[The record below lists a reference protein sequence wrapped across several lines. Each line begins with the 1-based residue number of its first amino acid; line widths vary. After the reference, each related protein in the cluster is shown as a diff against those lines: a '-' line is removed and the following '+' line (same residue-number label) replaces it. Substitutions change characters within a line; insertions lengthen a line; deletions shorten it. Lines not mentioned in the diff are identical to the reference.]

1 MPEWSSACTF
11 WCRKLCADVHVKFQK
26 KKILT
31 FSVILGT
38 LLFVSVGTL
47 WFNNSSGLTYKIIY
61 IENTSSPHPMTS
73 SPTPSGSTVS
83 VGPPKLQVLL
93 MTYGRSGSS
102 FTSALIS
109 HHPDVF
115 FTFEPLYVVM
125 RQIEAEQRK
134 PFVNDKELE
143 SRAIINAFLNCKFQL
158 EDIYALD
165 NAQHKNSDATK
176 DFYVCLRAKKDG
188 VLHLACFLHF
198 LKTCQNHK
206 TTFVKTIRFR
216 AKWAEWFLENSP
228 NFKLLFLVR
237 DPRATLYSQSQV
249 FRDFDWKTEVH
260 NVSTGHC
267 KVLEEDL
274 SQAERLS
281 ALYPGRVKAIRYEE
295 GAMDPY
301 NYTRR
306 IYEFLGL
313 DLNEAV
319 LDYIRNIT
327 NSTADVKQTQKAY
340 SIVKN
345 NSTLAMNRWRY
356 GAGFASVK
364 VTDRNCGHL
373 YSKLGYKFVRSQRDL
388 ESDRS
393 LVDRPE
399 PGGLFD

>member
-47 WFNNSSGLTYKIIY
+47 WFNNSS
-61 IENTSSPHPMTS
+61 ENTSSISLPFVMS
-73 SPTPSGSTVS
+73 SPTPSDPTPTAMEN
-83 VGPPKLQVLL
+83 PPQHQVLL

-115 FTFEPLYVVM
+115 FTFEPLFEFV
-125 RQIEAEQRK
+125 RQFKGQDKYFI
-134 PFVNDKELE
+134 NDRELE

-158 EDIYALD
+158 EDISAFNNILHQ
-165 NAQHKNSDATK
+165 NTGAIKEL
-176 DFYVCLRAKKDG
+176 FLCLRDQKDG
-188 VLHLACFLHF
+188 ALHLACFLNF
-198 LKTCQNHK
+198 LKSCQNHK

-306 IYEFLGL
+306 IYDFLGL

-356 GAGFASVK
+356 GAGFASVN